1 MVRLMFRLAREEGY
15 GAQRI
20 ANYLNAKGIKNRSGK
35 NWHPSTIHGVLK
47 NILYTGI
54 LRRGKSRSEVLESI
68 RIIDDGTFQVV
79 QKMLVARS
87 RTNEKYRS
95 VPLNT
100 RGMALLSG
108 NIFCGHCGARLC
120 ITTSGKGRPKA
131 DGTDTVRVRYVCQTK
146 TRTHGDCDGQT
157 GYTVSKLDGIIDSIV
172 RNIFSRV
179 KNIGREDVLNACYYH
194 ETSSKRSFVQGL
206 QREVA
211 KADTELQKLK
221 AEIVKALTGQSAFT
235 PELLSGA
242 IKEQENKCAELR
254 GTLSMAEME
263 LKNSEAQM
271 EKLGQKYET
280 LLAWSA
286 AYENASMSAKKII
299 VSQMIERVDVYRDY
313 HLKLKLNISVEQFL
327 VSLEGFESTT
337 PKQLANVTQHQAI

>member
-1 MVRLMFRLAREEGY
+1 M
-15 GAQRI
+15 
-20 ANYLNAKGIKNRSGK
+20 
-35 NWHPSTIHGVLK
+35 
-47 NILYTGI
+47 
-54 LRRGKSRSEVLESI
+54 
-68 RIIDDGTFQVV
+68 
-79 QKMLVARS
+79 
-87 RTNEKYRS
+87 
-95 VPLNT
+95 
-100 RGMALLSG
+100 
-108 NIFCGHCGARLC
+108 
-120 ITTSGKGRPKA
+120 
-131 DGTDTVRVRYVCQTK
+131 
-146 TRTHGDCDGQT
+146 
-157 GYTVSKLDGIIDSIV
+157 
-172 RNIFSRV
+172 
-179 KNIGREDVLNACYYH
+179 LNACYYH